1 MVKKTN
7 RIKIVENENTLNR
20 NNNLVSAK
28 KVDLFDKN
36 DALGDEVELGEASQA
51 S

>member
-1 MVKKTN
+1 MVNKTN
-7 RIKIVENENTLNR
+7 KIKIIENENMKKNGV
-20 NNNLVSAK
+20 NNAGT
-28 KVDLFDKN
+28 FDKN